1 MKLAGILFL
10 LHQPVLKLQYP
21 SMFCD
26 CDPGSINT
34 VVVVVVPTPR
44 AGIVD
49 YENIIV
55 MMNGTEK

>member
-1 MKLAGILFL
+1 
-10 LHQPVLKLQYP
+10 
-21 SMFCD
+21 MFCD

-34 VVVVVVPTPR
+34 VVVVVVVVVVPTPR